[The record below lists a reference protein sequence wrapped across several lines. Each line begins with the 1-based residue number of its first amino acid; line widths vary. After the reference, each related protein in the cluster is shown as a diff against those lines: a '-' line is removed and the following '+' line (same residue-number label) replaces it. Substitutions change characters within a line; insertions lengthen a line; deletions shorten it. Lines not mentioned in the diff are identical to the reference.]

1 MFVVAVV
8 AFPPIELETKV
19 DPGDAAPMKPTL
31 APTDPGLAPVVL
43 RGFGVE
49 ESRGF
54 ESADEEAAALVAAAA
69 AASAKANF
77 FA

>member
-8 AFPPIELETKV
+8 AFPPVELETKV
-19 DPGDAAPMKPTL
+19 DPGAAAPMNPTL
-31 APTDPGLAPVVL
+31 APTDPGLAPVIL
-43 RGFGVE
+43 RGFGLE

-54 ESADEEAAALVAAAA
+54 ESADEEAAA
-69 AASAKANF
+69 ASAEANF